1 MADAC
6 RSDVARARARTHAR
20 RDDDAPDTRTDP
32 HGDAPR
38 SRMHDCTIIKKKCS
52 ARSCPRSIYT
62 FLGRLA
68 GVCTLFGERTP
79 HRPT

>member
-1 MADAC
+1 MRVDQTHDA
-6 RSDVARARARTHAR
+6 TTT
-20 RDDDAPDTRTDP
+20 PDTRT
-32 HGDAPR
+32 HATAVGTATHR
-38 SRMHDCTIIKKKCS
+38 GFAHDCTIIKKKCS